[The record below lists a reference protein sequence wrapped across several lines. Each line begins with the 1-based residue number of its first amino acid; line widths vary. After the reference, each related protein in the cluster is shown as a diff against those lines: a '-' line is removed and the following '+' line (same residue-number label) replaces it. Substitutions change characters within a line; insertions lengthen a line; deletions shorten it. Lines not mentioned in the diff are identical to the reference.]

1 MTALR
6 SITSI
11 EVDMPGVTSFVCSMY
26 GFTTSYINE
35 ARYKAFIRMSRCDE
49 KDPLATIKKINCT
62 SLPPCNKTLG
72 NHVKRAQVVS
82 MNLEESQSD
91 GSNWR
96 GKTHR
101 IRMEREQQ
109 PVAYS
114 GVFSGCPETPPPGH
128 DFFYNQVGDTLTGT
142 DLHQPLQFA
151 TFGNPPDTNPGYA
164 TDNRLEPDRFPGR
177 SVPETL
183 GATRRDDATTRMDDA
198 ASHIGDVS
206 THADDERTERM
217 TLVTTLTTWEWWR
230 QHPRTTNSRV
240 PGERTAMTVPTKIRR
255 ATFEDVKT
263 YKHTSIKHTTS

>member
-1 MTALR
+1 MRNIPWLQSRRATVLFSHHATKRLVPR
-6 SITSI
+6 QKGTGCFDELGREPIRRIQLARQDPPNT
-11 EVDMPGVTSFVCSMY
+11 DGKR
-26 GFTTSYINE
+26 TT
-35 ARYKAFIRMSRCDE
+35 
-49 KDPLATIKKINCT
+49 T
-62 SLPPCNKTLG
+62 
-72 NHVKRAQVVS
+72 
-82 MNLEESQSD
+82 
-91 GSNWR
+91 
-96 GKTHR
+96 
-101 IRMEREQQ
+101 
-109 PVAYS
+109 S
-114 GVFSGCPETPPPGH
+114 GVFRGVFWLPGTPPPIFIIRWVTPSLAPTYISH
-128 DFFYNQVGDTLTGT
+128 FNLRHLET
-142 DLHQPLQFA
+142 PLIPC
-151 TFGNPPDTNPGYA
+151 NSGYA

-263 YKHTSIKHTTS
+263 YKHTSIKHTKSQKA